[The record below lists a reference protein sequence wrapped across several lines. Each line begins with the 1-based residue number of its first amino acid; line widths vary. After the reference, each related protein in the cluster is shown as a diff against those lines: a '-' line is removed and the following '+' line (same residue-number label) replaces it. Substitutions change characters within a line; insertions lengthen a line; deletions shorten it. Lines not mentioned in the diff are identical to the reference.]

1 MHGSKYMESQ
11 SLIKELEELREMANQ
26 SSEHTQRQLQNID
39 SNLLIGTLIS
49 FILALGISFQLKILI
64 YWIPASFLLLY
75 LWAFYGLFSTR
86 KTFTPEYVEEV
97 IQVFQRTNENKLK
110 FVFTWGLK
118 MAAPIV
124 TAVSLVYIITLIA
137 LLASYKT
144 ITVNQPLD
152 ILIPFISALLCAF
165 LPRFLD
171 ALTKFSE
178 KGGFNEAFSMLATI
192 KENVSLKGWHVTL
205 GGLKLVFIIV
215 YIVLALFLPA
225 KSLFITRSII
235 SDYTFLIIVLV
246 LQFTFTIISSSY
258 FSSLSVKKELTNA
271 LTNFANLDYLINDI
285 ILRKDINE
293 EQVKKLKELYLTAK
307 QYDVLVDDSLK
318 FVNFYFLSMN
328 NVYLNRK

>member
-1 MHGSKYMESQ
+1 MESQ
-11 SLIKELEELREMANQ
+11 SLIKELEELREMVNQ

-86 KTFTPEYVEEV
+86 KSFAPENVEEV
-97 IQVFQRTNENKLK
+97 IQFFQRIDENKLK
-110 FVFTWGLK
+110 LFVTWCLK

-124 TAVSLVYIITLIA
+124 TAVSLVYIISLIA
-137 LLASYKT
+137 LLAAYKT
-144 ITVNQPLD
+144 INVGQPLY
-152 ILIPFISALLCAF
+152 ILFPFISALLCAF

-171 ALTKFSE
+171 ALTKYSE
-178 KGGFNEAFSMLATI
+178 KGGFNETLKILATI
-192 KENVSLKGWHVTL
+192 KENGSSRRWHFTL
-205 GGLKLVFIIV
+205 GGLNLVFIIGYV
-215 YIVLALFLPA
+215 VLALFLPA
-225 KSLFITRSII
+225 ASLFITRSII

-246 LQFTFTIISSSY
+246 LQLTFTIISSSY
-258 FSSLSVKKELTNA
+258 FSSVSVKKELTNT
-271 LTNFANLDYLINDI
+271 LTNFANLDYLLNDF

-293 EQVKKLKELYLTAK
+293 DQVEKLKTKYLTAK

-328 NVYLNRK
+328 EVYLNRK